1 MKKTLSIFVLLVTMC
16 FCFVGCSSE
25 MSKEEIAKVI
35 GTNEFPTE
43 TYRVSYSID
52 VSDLKAVVGDSDYVV
67 VAEVKDYVSTSY
79 SASGMPLT
87 EYTIQ
92 VVENIKGK
100 LDTTKEISIIKEGG
114 LNEKN
119 DKFVIYKNDILPQ
132 VGKYYIFCIYGQS
145 NGANRVCG
153 ENYTLPIEN
162 GQNYS
167 SEQKYL
173 DILDAYENEIVSERT
188 RFSSQDEVE

>member
-1 MKKTLSIFVLLVTMC
+1 MKKILSVFVLFLTIC
-16 FCFVGCSSE
+16 LCLSGCSSKL
-25 MSKEEIAKVI
+25 SKEEIGEVI
-35 GTNEFPTE
+35 GTNKFPTE
-43 TYRVSYSID
+43 IYSVSYSID

-67 VAEVKDYVSTSY
+67 VAEVKEYVSTSY

-87 EYTIQ
+87 EYAVR

-100 LDTTKEISIIKEGG
+100 LDTTKDISIIKEGG

-119 DKFVIYKNDILPQ
+119 DKFVIYENDILPQ
-132 VGKYYIFCIYGQS
+132 LGKYYIFCIYGQP
-145 NGANRVCG
+145 NGSNRVCG

-162 GQNYS
+162 GQSYS
-167 SEQKYL
+167 SEQKYF

>member
-1 MKKTLSIFVLLVTMC
+1 MKKILSIFVLLATMC
-16 FCFVGCSSE
+16 FCFVSCSSE
-25 MSKEEIAKVI
+25 MSKEEIAKLI
-35 GTNEFPTE
+35 GTDQFPTE
-43 TYRVSYSID
+43 IYGVSYSID

-100 LDTTKEISIIKEGG
+100 LDTSKEISILKEGG
-114 LNEKN
+114 LNEKI
-119 DKFVIYKNDILPQ
+119 DKFVIYENDILPQ

-145 NGANRVCG
+145 SGANRVCG
-153 ENYTLPIEN
+153 ENCTLPIEN

-167 SEQKYL
+167 SEQNYL